1 MLTTKAM
8 VSFDGSLNTAISEAN
23 KPVLESKQVRGL
35 QKLSDSEVIVV
46 KALHHIAHWSNQAI
60 HEKFDSVSISTI
72 SQILMRTTR
81 KSVQLTH
88 MTKIPE
94 LFYELAGENYRGVK
108 VRGTK

>member
-1 MLTTKAM
+1 MLTVKPM
-8 VSFDGSLNTAISEAN
+8 LNLDDSLSTAIAEVN
-23 KPVLESKQVRGL
+23 KPVLESKNVRGL
-35 QKLSDSEVIVV
+35 QKLSDSDVIVV
-46 KALHHIAHWSNQAI
+46 KALHHIAKWSNQAI
-60 HEKFDSVSISTI
+60 HEKFDSVTISTI

-94 LFYELAGENYRGVK
+94 LFYDLAGEQYRGLK